1 MIRIPFVA
9 SGPLP
14 DRINWIRL
22 AEAFVVEKAHAL
34 GVASASEPLFVLAVH
49 EALTNAFLHGNKN
62 RRDAAIECEVEL
74 ADGWFKV
81 RIFDDG
87 RGFSLSSVRA
97 LQTDPKCID
106 MLSEQGFGL
115 PIIQAVFPAVRTISR
130 DGKFGLELGMAAGSV
145 GTRAQ

>member
-1 MIRIPFVA
+1 VIRIPFVA

-14 DRINWIRL
+14 DRNNWIRL
-22 AEAFVVEKAHAL
+22 AETFVVEKAHAL
-34 GVASASEPLFVLAVH
+34 GVASASAPLFALAVH

-62 RRDAAIECEVEL
+62 LRDASIECEVEL

-87 RGFSLSSVRA
+87 KGFSLSSVRA
-97 LQTDPKCID
+97 LQTDPKRID

-130 DGKFGLELGMAAGSV
+130 DGKFGLELGMAAGSA